1 MNIIH
6 TKKFTKKIILYQ
18 QQHHWIWLYLMSLL
32 VLIIFGNLSARF
44 LPLVDLNNQ
53 LPGDLTYEGVSPGW
67 ASNGVVRSFLE
78 PWLRWDAT
86 WYLLIAKQGY
96 SSFGTELAYPPVYP
110 FLIRIIGKLFG
121 NQFLLASLIISWTAV
136 FGACLLLEE
145 RFTHLTDQQTAVRGI
160 RNLLIFPTAFFFF
173 AGYTEGLFLLLL
185 LLAWR
190 YAEREKWLL
199 AGLFGAV
206 ATLTR
211 FLGIILIIPFMYM
224 WMKKNWRKKKIIN
237 LSALLLIPFAYF
249 GWGILASKIFQ
260 ITPATAL
267 NKGWALHFD
276 MPWVGVVGSL
286 KLIFSQPIAKSYF
299 AYIDLFAVIITIFCL
314 YYLLRKKLFAEVF
327 FVAGFTLIALL
338 KISDLRILGSTS
350 RYILPLFPL
359 YLMLA
364 EWGQHKKIDRLI
376 LVIMLFL
383 WLLSAAMFFTWNWVA

>member
-1 MNIIH
+1 
-6 TKKFTKKIILYQ
+6 
-18 QQHHWIWLYLMSLL
+18 
-32 VLIIFGNLSARF
+32 
-44 LPLVDLNNQ
+44 
-53 LPGDLTYEGVSPGW
+53 
-67 ASNGVVRSFLE
+67 
-78 PWLRWDAT
+78 
-86 WYLLIAKQGY
+86 
-96 SSFGTELAYPPVYP
+96 
-110 FLIRIIGKLFG
+110 
-121 NQFLLASLIISWTAV
+121 
-136 FGACLLLEE
+136 
-145 RFTHLTDQQTAVRGI
+145 
-160 RNLLIFPTAFFFF
+160 
-173 AGYTEGLFLLLL
+173 
-185 LLAWR
+185 
-190 YAEREKWLL
+190 
-199 AGLFGAV
+199 
-206 ATLTR
+206 
-211 FLGIILIIPFMYM
+211 M

-327 FVAGFTLIALL
+327 LVAGFTLIALL